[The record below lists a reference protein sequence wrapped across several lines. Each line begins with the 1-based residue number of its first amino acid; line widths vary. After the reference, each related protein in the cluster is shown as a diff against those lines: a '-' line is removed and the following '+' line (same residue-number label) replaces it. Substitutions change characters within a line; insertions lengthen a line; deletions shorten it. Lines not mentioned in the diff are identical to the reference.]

1 MQGCYN
7 FRGLAINVVVEV
19 AVKFGGALLFLHF
32 GMGVTGVMTAV
43 LLSIVAA
50 YIAGKPGAEYRRQA
64 DRSRSRLSARA
75 CRPCCTS
82 SAR

>member
-1 MQGCYN
+1 MQGRYN

-50 YIAGKPGAEYRRQA
+50 YLAGEAG
-64 DRSRSRLSARA
+64 SRSTARGGY
-75 CRPCCTS
+75 
-82 SAR
+82 